1 MPANYPFPVSGL
13 PQEANPFVLDA
24 DTRGAFLRKVYG
36 LVLLGVAA
44 TAAGGVASLESGL
57 AVYFVQHVWL
67 ALGLFFGLF
76 FACQT
81 WRKRAGLNLV
91 LLLAFTGF
99 SGVLFAP
106 AAYFAGPKA
115 LGNALL
121 ATGVAFAGLS
131 IYGTVSKRDFSFLR
145 TFLITSLF
153 AIIAVALGN
162 MFLFK
167 SSAVD
172 GALAAV
178 ECFVFSGFILF
189 DTQRLM
195 RTQSMDDPVG
205 FALAIYL
212 DIVNLFLALLR
223 LFSRRR

>member
-13 PQEANPFVLDA
+13 PTDARPYELDHEA
-24 DTRGAFLRKVYG
+24 RSAFLRKVYG
-36 LVLLGVAA
+36 LVLLGIAA
-44 TAAGGVASLESGL
+44 TGIGGVVSLQTGVAL
-57 AVYFVQHVWL
+57 YFLQHIWL
-67 ALGLFFGLF
+67 ALGAFFGLF
-76 FACQT
+76 LACQA
-81 WRKRAGLNLV
+81 WRRTPGLNLV
-91 LLLAFTGF
+91 LLVAFTGF

-106 AAYFAGPKA
+106 AAYFAGPQA

-121 ATGVAFAGLS
+121 ATGVAFSGLS
-131 IYGTVSKRDFSFLR
+131 VYGTVTKRDFSFLR
-145 TFLITSLF
+145 GFLLTSLL
-153 AIIAVALGN
+153 AIIAVSLGN
-162 MFLFK
+162 VFLFK